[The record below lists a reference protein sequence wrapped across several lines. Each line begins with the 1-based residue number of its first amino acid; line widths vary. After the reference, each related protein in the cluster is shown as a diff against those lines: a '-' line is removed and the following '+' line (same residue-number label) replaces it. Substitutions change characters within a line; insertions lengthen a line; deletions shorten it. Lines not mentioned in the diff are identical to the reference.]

1 MTKYRKIGADV
12 AMEILGGMLIALGV
26 YNFALEADFPMT
38 GFSGISLL
46 LYRFLGVPIGLSTVL
61 LNVPVAILASGC
73 GIGDFSSVP
82 SGVWCFPRCSLTM
95 WRPCCPIMK
104 EVGCWRPSAPVCWPG
119 WAMP

>member
-61 LNVPVAILASGC
+61 LNVPVLFCVSGC
-73 GIGDFSSVP
+73 WDEGFSSVP
-82 SGVWCFPRCSLTM
+82 FGVWCFPRCSLTM
-95 WRPCCPIMK
+95 
-104 EVGCWRPSAPVCWPG
+104 
-119 WAMP
+119 

>member
-61 LNVPVAILASGC
+61 LNVPVAILCFRLLGRGFFFRSIRC
-73 GIGDFSSVP
+73 MVLSS
-82 SGVWCFPRCSLTM
+82 LL
-95 WRPCCPIMK
+95 IDYI
-104 EVGCWRPSAPVCWPG
+104 AP
-119 WAMP
+119 